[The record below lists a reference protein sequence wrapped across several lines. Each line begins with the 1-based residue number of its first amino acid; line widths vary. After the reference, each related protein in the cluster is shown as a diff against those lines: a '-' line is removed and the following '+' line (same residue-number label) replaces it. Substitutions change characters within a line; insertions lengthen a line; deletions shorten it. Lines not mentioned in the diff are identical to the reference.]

1 MEILLFLLLLAANG
15 ELPPANNPGEY
26 PVYVAEDNDQSLPV
40 VEPVVVPDVCDARC
54 ALQEARQDRRE
65 ARQAFRQAQAGPERR
80 EARQALREARREVRE
95 ARREV
100 RNNP

>member
-15 ELPPANNPGEY
+15 ELPPASNPTEY
-26 PVYVAEDNDQSLPV
+26 PSYTTGDDGGLQPAEVV
-40 VEPVVVPDVCDARC
+40 VEEPCDAQC
-54 ALQEARQDRRE
+54 ALQEARKDRRE
-65 ARQAFRQAQAGPERR
+65 ARQEFRQAQAGPERR